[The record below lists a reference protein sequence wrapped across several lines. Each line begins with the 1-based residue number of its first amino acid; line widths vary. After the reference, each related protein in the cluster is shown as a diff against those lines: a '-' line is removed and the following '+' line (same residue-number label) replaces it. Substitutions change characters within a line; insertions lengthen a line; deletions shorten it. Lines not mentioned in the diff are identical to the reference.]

1 MFIIYKFNVNIM
13 FYITKIL
20 VLYFLLNYMF
30 NVLFFIKNYKEK
42 ILILF
47 NLNI

>member
-1 MFIIYKFNVNIM
+1 MFIIYKLFVNIM
-13 FYITKIL
+13 CYITKIL

-42 ILILF
+42 I
-47 NLNI
+47 

>member
-42 ILILF
+42 I
-47 NLNI
+47 

>member
-42 ILILF
+42 FKYYLF
-47 NLNI
+47 